1 MILRVPISFL
11 FLVLS
16 AWGQAPVIS
25 GFVTFAQLD
34 NNFGPGTELVIFGT
48 FTTPSAGRD
57 YTITIGGQTT
67 GINVAN
73 NGVFILATIPPNA
86 PAGNQTLVITYLGA
100 SSNALP
106 ITIAALAPEIQNY
119 AVSFNTQKGPP
130 IFASYRAFQ
139 QVSGGSFINPTAP
152 AKPGD
157 SLRVQVSGIGQNT
170 YPQVMP
176 AVTVAGIAA
185 NIIGVNPNP
194 GNEQIGFTVPA
205 NAPLGIDPVV
215 VTVAG
220 VASNAQPLPVGAA
233 PAIGGIL
240 NGASFG
246 SPGVV
251 APGSIVSV
259 FGANFGATN
268 NLASFASTNVN
279 GTSVQFGGT
288 AAPIFALAATSGQIN
303 ALVPMNAPAGAMGVT
318 VTAANGTSS
327 TFNVTVVPA
336 APGMFYLTDPLMLS
350 RRNVIAVMA
359 NTAWLAMPLTMA
371 ASLSIPTNCS
381 ALGAGAICAR
391 PATAGDILQ
400 LYVTGLGLATPGG
413 DPTQLPLA
421 TGSVAPASGNPLYQ
435 TLLTPTVTIG
445 GQAATVLF
453 SGLAPGY
460 SGLYQVDVQVP
471 PGLPVN
477 DDTPI
482 QITCGGLTDSATI
495 SVM

>member
-1 MILRVPISFL
+1 MILRVLIAFL
-11 FLVLS
+11 FLAVS
-16 AWGQAPVIS
+16 AWGQAPVIT

-34 NNFGPGTELVIFGT
+34 SNFGPGSELVIFGK
-48 FTTPSAGRD
+48 FTTPSAGRN
-57 YTITIGGQTT
+57 YTITVGGQTT
-67 GINVAN
+67 GINVAT
-73 NGVFILATIPPNA
+73 NGVFILATIPPNT
-86 PAGNQTLVITYLGA
+86 PAGNQTLVITYLG
-100 SSNALP
+100 SPSNALP
-106 ITIAALAPEIQNY
+106 ITIAALAPEINNY
-119 AVSFNTQKGPP
+119 AVSFNTQQGPP
-130 IFASYRAFQ
+130 IFAPYRAFQ
-139 QVSGGSFINPTAP
+139 EASSGSMVNPTAP

-157 SLRVQVSGIGQNT
+157 PLQMQVSGIGQSIS
-170 YPQVMP
+170 PQVTP
-176 AVTVAGIAA
+176 TVTVAGMPAKI
-185 NIIGVNPNP
+185 NMINPNP
-194 GNEQIGFTVPA
+194 GSEQIVFTVPS

-220 VASNAQPLPVGAA
+220 VASNAQPLPVGTV

-259 FGANFGATN
+259 FGANFGMTN

-303 ALVPMNAPAGAMGVT
+303 ALVPMNAPSGAMGVT

-327 TFNVTVVPA
+327 SFNIMVVPA
-336 APGMFYLTDPLMLS
+336 APGMFYLTDPMMLS
-350 RRNVIAVMA
+350 RHNVIAVMA

-371 ASLSIPTNCS
+371 APLQIPTNCA
-381 ALGAGAICAR
+381 ALGAGAICAQ
-391 PATAGDILQ
+391 PATAGSILQ

-413 DPTQLPLA
+413 DPTQPPLA

-435 TLLTPTVTIG
+435 TLLTPAVTIG
-445 GQAATVLF
+445 GQTAAVLF
-453 SGLAPGY
+453 SGIAPGY

-471 PGLPVN
+471 SGLPAN